1 MACHFDWGGALGVTL
16 MARRKFK
23 TSIALDPDLVRR
35 LDRVS
40 RASRRSR
47 SELITDL
54 VQDGLG
60 QEEVMVKAASDPV
73 LMAAVGKALAA
84 PGVLRNMV
92 GGLRSEL
99 SDGQLDLFR
108 SRLDSMTSE
117 AMRQVVSES
126 VGTKKVRKKRGKL

>member
-1 MACHFDWGGALGVTL
+1 